1 MLGAITVSDQAH
13 RQQQR
18 DKEIVT
24 PHSVCIA
31 LTATRMAGLMSIYV
45 TVDVIPT
52 EESVCERGRARAR
65 VCVRVRA
72 CLHRR
77 ALLAFYLGIAS
88 EQFTACQS
96 FSGSDSRSERR
107 REGWGRRRRKEP
119 ASRGEGEERD

>member
-52 EESVCERGRARAR
+52 EESVYARGRCARTR
-65 VCVRVRA
+65 V
-72 CLHRR
+72 
-77 ALLAFYLGIAS
+77 
-88 EQFTACQS
+88 
-96 FSGSDSRSERR
+96 
-107 REGWGRRRRKEP
+107 
-119 ASRGEGEERD
+119 